1 MIKQAEQQLSQFYL
15 NDVSDDKAS
24 RTAIVSIL
32 FKWCFRW

>member
-24 RTAIVSIL
+24 RTTIVSIL
-32 FKWCFRW
+32 F